1 MTAAPYILARTLKE
15 AHAFAQERGFTRG
28 RYRIVNSPGT
38 LKSVR
43 NADLFLVPGWEKR
56 YDRFAMK
63 GAIRYTRMNIIDVA
77 TLEEPA
83 APKICKWANQIC
95 EYPNNHGCSGES
107 QSTPEEEQVTS
118 DFFSLF
124 AAPPVEPTPE
134 PDPVLDAVPDT
145 LEPAGEQLAIP
156 VEPAAEEPKPE
167 EKPKNRRRSR
177 CKQCGNLHY
186 KDEPCP
192 SNESV

>member
-1 MTAAPYILARTLKE
+1 MTAVPYILARTLKE

-43 NADLFLVPGWEKR
+43 NADLYLVPGWEKR

-83 APKICKWANQIC
+83 PVEPQV
-95 EYPNNHGCSGES
+95 P
-107 QSTPEEEQVTS
+107 STPEGEEVTS

-156 VEPAAEEPKPE
+156 VEPQAEAPAKKPV
-167 EKPKNRRRSR
+167 RRRSR
-177 CKQCGNLHY
+177 GNQCGNLHS

-192 SNESV
+192 TNESV